1 MTSDSKLESTINKIL
16 KQTEIENLS
25 SLKKSFEESL
35 EFLTKSQIS
44 LEQDYD
50 RIIDE
55 GKKEAEK
62 IEKQIIGSSD
72 LESRNKQLLLVEDSI
87 KKVFEKAI
95 EKISSSTN
103 KDNYSKLVESLLDES
118 INALGTSDVT
128 VSTNSKDKEIVQ
140 GLLSKFSGA
149 KLSSDSI
156 DCLGGV
162 QVKSKD
168 GSMTFTNTIDAR
180 IDRIKPL
187 IRKDIANKFGIG
199 SLDGSTR

>member
-1 MTSDSKLESTINKIL
+1 MTSDSKLESTIDKIL
-16 KQTEIENLS
+16 RQTEIENLS

-35 EFLTKSQIS
+35 EILTKSQSS
-44 LEQDYD
+44 LEEDYD

-72 LESRNKQLLLVEDSI
+72 LESRNKQILLVEDSI

-95 EKISSSTN
+95 EKISSSTHD
-103 KDNYSKLVESLLDES
+103 DNYPKLIESLLEES
-118 INALGTSDVT
+118 INALGTNDVI

-149 KLSSDSI
+149 ELSSDSI

-162 QVKSKD
+162 EVKSKD
-168 GSMTFTNTIDAR
+168 GSMTFTNTIDSK
-180 IDRIKPL
+180 IDRMKPL
-187 IRKDIANKFGIG
+187 IRKDIATKFGIG
-199 SLDGSTR
+199 S

>member
-1 MTSDSKLESTINKIL
+1 LTSDSKLESTIDKIL

-35 EFLTKSQIS
+35 EILTKSQTS
-44 LEQDYD
+44 LEENYD
-50 RIIDE
+50 KIIDD

-72 LESRNKQLLLVEDSI
+72 LESRNKQILLVEDSI

-95 EKISSSTN
+95 EKISSSTHN
-103 KDNYSKLVESLLDES
+103 ENYSKFMKSLLEES
-118 INALGTSDVT
+118 INALGTSDVII
-128 VSTNSKDKEIVQ
+128 STNSKDKEVVQ

-149 KLSSDSI
+149 KLSSGLI

-162 QVKSKD
+162 EVKSKD
-168 GSMTFTNTIDAR
+168 GSMMFDNTIDAR
-180 IDRIKPL
+180 IERMKPL
-187 IRKDIANKFGIG
+187 IRKDIATKFGIG
-199 SLDGSTR
+199 S